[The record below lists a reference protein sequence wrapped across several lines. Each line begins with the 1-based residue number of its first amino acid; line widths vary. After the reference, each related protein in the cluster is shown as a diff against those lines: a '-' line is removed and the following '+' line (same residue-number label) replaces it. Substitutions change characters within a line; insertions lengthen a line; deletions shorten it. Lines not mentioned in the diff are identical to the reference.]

1 MIKYMY
7 FPKTKQLDSVSDKIV
22 KTFEAVS
29 DKIDSVNHQLKSNE
43 VLAVVRLKLE
53 EIGFSVEKSKQ
64 AEDKIH
70 VPVLFGLNG
79 KVEKA
84 FEADAYYPTEKYIVE
99 VEAGRGVTNYQF
111 LKDFF
116 EACAMYEVEY
126 LCIAVR
132 NIYRNNNDFDK
143 VCLFFDTFYQ
153 SNRINIP
160 LNGLLI
166 VGY

>member
-1 MIKYMY
+1 MINYMY
-7 FPKTKQLDSVSDKIV
+7 FPKTKQLDLVSNKIV
-22 KTFEAVS
+22 MTFEAVS
-29 DKIDSVNHQLKSNE
+29 DRIDSINHQLKSNE
-43 VLAVVRLKLE
+43 VLEVVRLNLE
-53 EIGFSVEKSKQ
+53 EIGFTVEKSKQ
-64 AEDKIH
+64 AGDKIH

-84 FEADAYYPTEKYIVE
+84 FEADAYYPAKKYIVE

-116 EACAMYEVEY
+116 EACVMYEVEN

-143 VCLFFDTFYQ
+143 VCLFFDTF
-153 SNRINIP
+153 IKVIE
-160 LNGLLI
+160 LI
-166 VGY
+166 YL